1 MDIVFLGLNNDSVN
15 KIDLKKNALNDT
27 NFSIIRLMK
36 IYKKPT
42 HTSRV
47 FIVQFLASSNPSAK
61 SLHPR
66 GVLKVTK
73 KGKARNLKAS
83 N

>member
-42 HTSRV
+42 HTSWV

-66 GVLKVTK
+66 CLLKVLKT
-73 KGKARNLKAS
+73 
-83 N
+83 